1 MGFSVPDDLSIVGW
15 DDSLISQVVHPP
27 LTAIT
32 RDIEAYGASATRRL
46 LAAVDGEPHGD
57 VEVPPGQLTPRGSTA
72 PPARPEAAAGG
83 AARCRRRWT
92 PWDKRDPRWWRKPH

>member
-32 RDIEAYGASATRRL
+32 RDITAYGVAAARHL
-46 LAAVDGEPHGD
+46 LEAIEGRAQGD
-57 VEVPPGQLTPRGSTA
+57 VETTRGELTTRGSTA
-72 PPARPEAAAGG
+72 PRVASATR
-83 AARCRRRWT
+83 
-92 PWDKRDPRWWRKPH
+92 